1 MRRST
6 WPKPNGHATERFSST
21 TGLLNQFQIFGK
33 NGRYVTNGPHLVVA
47 RDASRVGVGRTPAA
61 YALEVEGDA
70 SKTVA
75 GSWLANSDARIKTDV
90 RTIEGALE
98 TLAKL
103 RPVAF
108 RYTAEHRAK
117 HPSIADRD
125 YNNFIAQEYREVF
138 PDAVKEDGEGLLSVD
153 TYDVQP
159 YLVRAVQE
167 LHGPGRGPARGKSS
181 FARAPR
187 RARPGAL
194 TQFRMNGSRA
204 LAGRTFNGRP
214 HRDRLLII
222 ELRGVGVE

>member
-1 MRRST
+1 MTRDS
-6 WPKPNGHATERFSST
+6 
-21 TGLLNQFQIFGK
+21 GL
-33 NGRYVTNGPHLVVA
+33 
-47 RDASRVGVGRTPAA
+47 VGIGRTPTTNP
-61 YALEVEGDA
+61 LEVEGDA

-90 RTIEGALE
+90 RTIEGALD

-117 HPSIADRD
+117 HPSIEDRD

-138 PDAVKEDGEGLLSVD
+138 PSAVKEDGEGLLMVD

-167 LHGPGRGPARGKSS
+167 LRGMVDDLRSENA
-181 FARAPR
+181 AL
-187 RARPGAL
+187 RARLDAL
-194 TQFRMNGSRA
+194 EA
-204 LAGRTFNGRP
+204 PAP
-214 HRDRLLII
+214 
-222 ELRGVGVE
+222 